1 MNFKTI
7 TNKTVDITTKLIYQ
21 LTIRTNTLMT
31 IKTIIMAMEI
41 MKDKSISIRTLS
53 REEITLMKRF
63 LPCKTD

>member
-7 TNKTVDITTKLIYQ
+7 TNKTVSITTKLIYQ

>member
-7 TNKTVDITTKLIYQ
+7 TNKTMGITTKLIYQ
-21 LTIRTNTLMT
+21 LIIRTNTLMT
-31 IKTIIMAMEI
+31 IKTIIMAIEI
-41 MKDKSISIRTLS
+41 MKGKNILIPTLS